1 MREHAITSARCTALH
16 HSSLSLQRAR
26 RARVDKRLSDLSG
39 GRLPPLKECR
49 YEALGGNHLSM
60 ALRSFKGAPHTVS
73 DQANL
78 IAQSGKIDLARV
90 TMGQPM
96 LAEAIQEG
104 LVWHVLHRKIHVH
117 LPELL
122 PYVQQALNYDVRE
135 GLGEVEMILCA

>member
-1 MREHAITSARCTALH
+1 M
-16 HSSLSLQRAR
+16 
-26 RARVDKRLSDLSG
+26 
-39 GRLPPLKECR
+39 P
-49 YEALGGNHLSM
+49 
-60 ALRSFKGAPHTVS
+60 LRSSRRESLEHGVAFFQGRSPYSVCG
-73 DQANL
+73 QANL
-78 IAQSGKIDLARV
+78 EAQSGKIDLAKV